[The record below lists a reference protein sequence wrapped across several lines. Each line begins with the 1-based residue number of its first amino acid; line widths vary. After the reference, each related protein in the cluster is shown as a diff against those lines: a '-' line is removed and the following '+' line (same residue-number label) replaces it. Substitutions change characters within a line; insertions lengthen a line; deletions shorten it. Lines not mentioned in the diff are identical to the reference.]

1 MAIARK
7 HTSASWVPIRAPSHC
22 GDERLVFQLA
32 GPALRGSR
40 RASHLLR
47 ETDHSPAK
55 FDIGFYA
62 VANGA
67 PRDRGHSKTL
77 AGAVGSAAASTLRDE
92 SAAMVRLI
100 ARPKRLPLKTAPVI
114 HPCYPAPLVS
124 RLVDIAM
131 TRPPG
136 TTSSSSPG
144 PSCRPA
150 YATGHIGS
158 NHRALVLT
166 VSARFL
172 SSSGYQRNQVS

>member
-7 HTSASWVPIRAPSHC
+7 HTSTSWVPIRAPSRC

-114 HPCYPAPLVS
+114 HPCYPAPLVW
-124 RLVDIAM
+124 RLVD
-131 TRPPG
+131 
-136 TTSSSSPG
+136 
-144 PSCRPA
+144 SCHDKAAGNNLVEQPW
-150 YATGHIGS
+150 TIMSIGLRDWA
-158 NHRALVLT
+158 HR
-166 VSARFL
+166 F
-172 SSSGYQRNQVS
+172 